1 MAIPIEKKLKKKN
14 LVLTYQL
21 EGNAVRFFFLPDFEI
36 IGVTVFGQHAI
47 YQRAKEAR
55 FQFYN

>member
-21 EGNAVRFFFLPDFEI
+21 EGNAVWGFFLPDFEI
-36 IGVTVFGQHAI
+36 VLFSFSLNQMIDELV
-47 YQRAKEAR
+47 
-55 FQFYN
+55 